1 MPHPYNGINAVLTTK
16 HFKQN
21 LIEPTFKLLGVN
33 VIHYDWDTD
42 QLGTFS
48 GEISRTL
55 SQRDT
60 VIKKARTGMI
70 ATNSEYGIAS
80 EGTIGPDP
88 ALSILN
94 STIEAV
100 VWVDNVNSFE
110 LVEFERGLDIVAVKE
125 QFKTTEEIDDF
136 LTRAD
141 FPNHA
146 LIVYP
151 EGAKEPIYKGIREKE
166 QLLAAIDEC
175 FARSRSGIAL
185 VESDLR
191 AHMSPSRAAVITRC
205 AEKLVSRLS
214 VLCQSCSLPGFGQIG
229 NLHGLD
235 CEQCGDYVPTAIAG
249 TILGCVKCDFKI
261 ENFNENT
268 NTSAANCPACNP

>member
-1 MPHPYNGINAVLTTK
+1 MPHPYDGIRVVLTTK
-16 HFKQN
+16 HEKQN
-21 LIEPTFKLLGVN
+21 LITPAFNRLGIEVD
-33 VIHYDWDTD
+33 HYEWDTD

-48 GEISRTL
+48 AEIPRTL

-60 VIKKARTGMI
+60 AIKKARIGML
-70 ATNSEYGIAS
+70 ATKSKYGIAS

-88 ALSILN
+88 ALPILN
-94 STIEAV
+94 STLEAI
-100 VWVDNVNSFE
+100 VWVDDVNDFE
-110 LVEFERGLDIVAVKE
+110 LVEYERGLDIVAVRE
-125 QFKTTEEIDDF
+125 QFKTTQEIDDF

-151 EGAKEPIYKGIREKE
+151 EGAKEPIYKGVREKGA
-166 QLLAAIDEC
+166 LLDAIDEC
-175 FARSRSGIAL
+175 VARSRSGIA
-185 VESDLR
+185 VMESDLR
-191 AHMSPSRAAVITRC
+191 AHMSPSRSAVIARC

-229 NLHGLD
+229 NLRGLN
-235 CEQCGDYVPTAIAG
+235 CEQCKGYVATAISG

-261 ENFNENT
+261 ENFNEKKM
-268 NTSAANCPACNP
+268 TSAANCPTCNP